1 MREENAQGPD
11 MEKMQER
18 RGEDDRTEAGKGS
31 EQGQALREENSRKW
45 WRFWE

>member
-31 EQGQALREENSRKW
+31 EQGQASREENSRKW